1 MPEVLFSGFYRCRK
15 SWLYPGCYR
24 LKKAK
29 NGYNPIYEKSRY
41 FPSFLAFNRRSL
53 VCVCVYRLV
62 RIYRRRTSGVYIF
75 HELVGMGGTRG
86 SRRSYRGCRLR
97 RDKRRK
103 RGRLSDSGDH
113 VLQRLYAVY
122 YGVRNYA
129 RLHIFQRA
137 GKVFYRQR
145 LFQTRAFTGF
155 RDCRR
160 VSVCPRNGFFKT
172 VSVPFARLSARLLDL
187 DDRPYFSYTFGLRRL
202 GTAGKME
209 FLLPVSV
216 YEYR

>member
-1 MPEVLFSGFYRCRK
+1 MKKLVIFRLFWLLVAVLSSAFAFTD
-15 SWLYPGCYR
+15 WF
-24 LKKAK
+24 
-29 NGYNPIYEKSRY
+29 GYTGGGLP
-41 FPSFLAFNRRSL
+41 A
-53 VCVCVYRLV
+53 
-62 RIYRRRTSGVYIF
+62 YIF
-75 HELVGMGGTRG
+75 FTSWSVWAGLVVAVAHTAAAV
-86 SRRSYRGCRLR
+86 YAAINE
-97 RDKRRK
+97 KK

-155 RDCRR
+155 RDCRL

-172 VSVPFARLSARLLDL
+172 VSVPFARLSARLLDR